1 MSTNLALEENPH
13 ARDTAKATTNPQEA
27 DPKASCEIHSRA
39 EFPEPVRATQQAAL
53 IEPTGPL
60 GGEFVHDLN
69 NLLTV
74 ISGHTEFLLKR
85 KESPEISRARVEEI
99 RNAAERGAWLAKQL
113 LASAGFK

>member
-1 MSTNLALEENPH
+1 MSTNLVLEEKPH
-13 ARDTAKATTNPQEA
+13 ARDTAKAATNPAEA
-27 DPKASCEIHSRA
+27 DPKTSCEIHSRA
-39 EFPEPVRATQQAAL
+39 AFPEPVRAIQQAGSV
-53 IEPTGPL
+53 EPAGPL
-60 GGEFVHDLN
+60 AREFVHDLN